1 MQSSV
6 LVLSQRF
13 DILLEST
20 LEHNLLRPFQQSRP
34 LTHIAAIAA
43 LTDLARVH
51 LAAGDVVRQLVPGHV
66 SLSMHVLSGGHLGW
80 GRGVLDVAPE
90 LRVVLLAQLV
100 DLYGQ
105 VGLPG
110 RHRAGRLLFL

>member
-1 MQSSV
+1 MQSLV

-13 DILLEST
+13 DILLQPT
-20 LEHNLLRPFQQSRP
+20 FQHNLLCPFQQSRP

-43 LTDLARVH
+43 LTNLASVH

-66 SLSMHVLSGGHLGW
+66 PLGMHVLPGGHLGW

-100 DLYGQ
+100 DFYGQ
-105 VGLPG
+105 LGLPG